1 MAADC
6 RARPTRWSDPGWDSL
21 TRCERRVA
29 QLVAEDLSDRAIADR
44 LVVSVRTV
52 ESHIARALLKL
63 GVRSRVGLAV
73 EAVIRL
79 DPQPETGFRHP
90 AFSTHEMCTS

>member
-1 MAADC
+1 MPADG
-6 RARPTRWSDPGWDSL
+6 RERPMRWSQPGWDSL
-21 TRCERRVA
+21 TRAERRVA
-29 QLVAEDLSDRAIADR
+29 RLVAQDLSDRAIAER

-73 EAVIRL
+73 EAVVRL
-79 DPQPETGFRHP
+79 DRHP
-90 AFSTHEMCTS
+90 APHRHSAITTNET